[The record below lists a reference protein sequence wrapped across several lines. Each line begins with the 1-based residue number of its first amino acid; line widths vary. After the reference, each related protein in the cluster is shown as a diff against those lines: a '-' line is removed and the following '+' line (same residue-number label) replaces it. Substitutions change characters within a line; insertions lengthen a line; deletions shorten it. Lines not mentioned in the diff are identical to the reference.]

1 MIFEPIAA
9 DPDGGFGAGSHRRLR
24 RSPNMDASEGFLRAY
39 ANQVI
44 DTVNRP
50 QPTRHRLDCPMQRPP
65 DVTSTQCDILPAMA
79 DSKSPLSMRSA
90 CPTKGTRQSIDM
102 RPSDKSV
109 DSILALAPLHQP
121 PFTSSRF

>member
-1 MIFEPIAA
+1 
-9 DPDGGFGAGSHRRLR
+9 
-24 RSPNMDASEGFLRAY
+24 MDASEGFLRAY

-79 DSKSPLSMRSA
+79 DSKSPLSMRCRPV
-90 CPTKGTRQSIDM
+90 CPRFNPLPMQCRQLLVRQKALDNQSDM

-121 PFTSSRF
+121 PFTPSRY

>member
-1 MIFEPIAA
+1 MAVSA
-9 DPDGGFGAGSHRRLR
+9 LGAIVGSAG

-39 ANQVI
+39 ANQVSDI
-44 DTVNRP
+44 VNRP

-65 DVTSTQCDILPAMA
+65 DVTSTQCDMYCAGHGGFKVATVDAM
-79 DSKSPLSMRSA
+79 SPPA